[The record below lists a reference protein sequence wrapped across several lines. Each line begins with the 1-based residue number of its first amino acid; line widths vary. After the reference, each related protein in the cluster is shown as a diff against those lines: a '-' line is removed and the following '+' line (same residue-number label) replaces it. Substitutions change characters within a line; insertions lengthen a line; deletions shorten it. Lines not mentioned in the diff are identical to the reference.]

1 MDVDTITW
9 LWLICGMVLM
19 LSEIFVPGLVV
30 VFLGL
35 SALLVAAGRWL
46 GFIDGFLDSFTYW
59 FVFSLTSVLGLR
71 GLITKL
77 LPGNVFRR
85 SADEDKEAIGHI
97 VEVIEE
103 TSPDHDKGRIRFR
116 GTTWKAKTEFGRIFP
131 GQKARIQGREN
142 MVRIVD
148 PAESENHSQL
158 DSMVDKVEKNL
169 PLKKKKSRRF
179 FKRWSRS

>member
-9 LWLICGMVLM
+9 LWLICGLVLM
-19 LSEIFVPGLVV
+19 VSEIFVPGLVV

-46 GFIDGFLDSFTYW
+46 GLIDGLMNSFTFW

-77 LPGNVFRR
+77 FPGNVFRR
-85 SADEDKEAIGHI
+85 LVDEDKDAIGHV

-103 TSPDHDKGRIRFR
+103 ASPDHDKGRIRFR

-131 GQKARIQGREN
+131 GQKAIIQGRQE
-142 MVRIVD
+142 MVWIVD
-148 PAESENHSQL
+148 PAESGDHSKL
-158 DSMVDKVEKNL
+158 ESMVDKVEKKL

-179 FKRWSRS
+179 FKRWSS